1 MAIYAGLT
9 HGNQGEGEPG
19 WNLFARVLQ
28 EILASHKL
36 GLGHLDDRVHIHP
49 EKVRRLQ
56 RSLKV
61 PKSFPMLN
69 SDELAQI
76 ITVFGLNRKEK
87 LRLRAAVLAT
97 SVEAT
102 LMDRIHQDDALRAA
116 EQILPIIEQAL
127 EEHEY
132 ELMGIGAIKGGETE
146 IEENEIDRKL
156 GSALAIIDHATLLLY
171 LSSNADSQLERVE
184 CAQQAR
190 DNFASALAQLDNANV
205 ELKQY
210 DAWHVWHDEA
220 ENGLVGAQERL
231 NALGA

>member
-1 MAIYAGLT
+1 MAVYTGHT
-9 HGNQGEGEPG
+9 HRNQGEGEPG

-28 EILASHKL
+28 DILATHNL

-76 ITVFGLNRKEK
+76 IAVFALNRKEK

-132 ELMGIGAIKGGETE
+132 ELMGIGAIKGGEME
-146 IEENEIDRKL
+146 MEENEIDRKL
-156 GSALAIIDHATLLLY
+156 GGALATIDHATLSLY

-190 DNFASALAQLDNANV
+190 DNFASALVQLDHAST

-220 ENGLVGAQERL
+220 ENGLAAAQERL

>member
-1 MAIYAGLT
+1 MTLYT
-9 HGNQGEGEPG
+9 DQKFGNQAEGEQA

-28 EILASHKL
+28 EILAAHNV
-36 GLGHLDDRVHIHP
+36 GLGHLDDRAHIHP

-76 ITVFGLNRKEK
+76 IAIFGLNRKEK

-102 LMDRIHQDDALRAA
+102 LMDRIQQDDALRAA
-116 EQILPIIEQAL
+116 EQILPIIERAL

-132 ELMGIGAIKGGETE
+132 ELMGIGAIKGGETRM
-146 IEENEIDRKL
+146 EENEIDRKL
-156 GSALAIIDHATLLLY
+156 GGALAIIDHATLLLY
-171 LSSNADSQLERVE
+171 LSNNADSQLERVE

-190 DNFASALAQLDNANV
+190 DNFASALTQLDDANTEIKHNA
-205 ELKQY
+205 
-210 DAWHVWHDEA
+210 AWSVWHDEA
-220 ENGLVGAQERL
+220 ANGLVAAQERL
-231 NALGA
+231 SALGE